1 MAGHNVI
8 YLIFY
13 IIYVHNTG
21 RISHCNRDPEMRI
34 KIASFNGH
42 YAVKANCIR
51 LGQVLTQLSRYRD
64 ANKDN
69 KKVDESGPAAGQ
81 CTFSWSV
88 KEDRQRP
95 NPAQTCALHDNF
107 IRSQPDKFE
116 S

>member
-1 MAGHNVI
+1 MIGYNVI
-8 YLIFY
+8 YLTFY

-21 RISHCNRDPEMRI
+21 RISQCDLDLRI
-34 KIASFNGH
+34 KIASFDGH
-42 YAVKANCIR
+42 YTLKANCIR

-64 ANKDN
+64 TNKDN
-69 KKVDESGPAAGQ
+69 KKVDGAGPAAGQ